1 VLDLDL
7 EEKYRLAKRIDDTAN
22 RAAALPRTAIRRGV
36 WPTPGMKNSGV
47 IPSSATIAKRV
58 VNARTLPY
66 VRTNID
72 LRILGSFFSEGPLDQ
87 VALAVWN
94 IDATS
99 APVFEIVIAA
109 LGPLGR
115 FVSQPERREVEPH
128 ANAPLPM
135 RTKNVQPFCM

>member
-1 VLDLDL
+1 VLDLDR

-22 RAAALPRTAIRRGV
+22 RDAALPRTAIRRVV
-36 WPTPGMKNSGV
+36 WPTPGTKNSGV
-47 IPSSATIAKRV
+47 IPSIAATANRL

-66 VRTNID
+66 VRTSID
-72 LRILGSFFSEGPLDQ
+72 LRIRGSFFSEGPLDH

-115 FVSQPERREVEPH
+115 FVNQPERREVEPH
-128 ANAPLPM
+128 VNAPLPM
-135 RTKNVQPFCM
+135 STKNGQPFCM

>member
-1 VLDLDL
+1 MLDLDL
-7 EEKYRLAKRIDDTAN
+7 EEKYRLAKISDDAAN

-36 WPTPGMKNSGV
+36 WPTPGMKKSGV
-47 IPSSATIAKRV
+47 IPSSAATANRV

-66 VRTNID
+66 ARINID
-72 LRILGSFFSEGPLDQ
+72 LRIRRSFFVEGPLDQ

-94 IDATS
+94 IDATN

-115 FVSQPERREVEPH
+115 FVSQPEKREVEPQ
-128 ANAPLPM
+128 ASAPLPM
-135 RTKNVQPFCM
+135 RTKNVQPF

>member
-1 VLDLDL
+1 MLDLDL
-7 EEKYRLAKRIDDTAN
+7 EAKYRLAKMTDD
-22 RAAALPRTAIRRGV
+22 RAKRVDALPRTAIRRGV
-36 WPTPGMKNSGV
+36 WPTPGTKNSGV
-47 IPSSATIAKRV
+47 VPSIAATAKRV
-58 VNARTLPY
+58 VNARTLQY

-72 LRILGSFFSEGPLDQ
+72 LRILGSFFSEGPCDQ

-135 RTKNVQPFCM
+135 RTRNVHPFCM